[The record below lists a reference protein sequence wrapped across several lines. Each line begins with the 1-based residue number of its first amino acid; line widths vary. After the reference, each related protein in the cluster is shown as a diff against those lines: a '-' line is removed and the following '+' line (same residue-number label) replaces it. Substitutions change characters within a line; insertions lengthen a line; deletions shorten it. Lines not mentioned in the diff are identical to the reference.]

1 MNRILIQD
9 EQLARRIEFLIEIDR
24 LKSVLRRTYL
34 PGTDRHENSAEH
46 SWHLALAALVL
57 AEYAVEPVDLTRVLP
72 MLLVHDIVE
81 IDAGDTFFYD
91 VVGTL
96 DKAEREQ
103 LAADRIFGL
112 LPPNQAAGLRA
123 LWDEFEERQTKE
135 ARFAGAIDRFM
146 PVLHN
151 YLTEGRP
158 WRQYGVRG
166 EQVMAMTDKIS
177 PGSTAIAAFAR
188 QLVADA
194 MEQGYFDSERDALRD
209 A

>member
-1 MNRILIQD
+1 MNPILIQD
-9 EQLARRIEFLIEIDR
+9 QHLARQIEFLVEIDR
-24 LKSVLRRTYL
+24 LKHVLRRTYL
-34 PGTDRHENSAEH
+34 PGSDRRENSAEH

-57 AEYAVEPVDLTRVLP
+57 AEYADEPVDLTRVLP

-91 VVGTL
+91 LVGAL
-96 DKAEREQ
+96 DKAEREK

-112 LPPNQAAGLRA
+112 LPPEQAVDLRN
-123 LWDEFEERQTKE
+123 LWDEFEERQTNE

-146 PVLHN
+146 PLLHN

-158 WRQYGVRG
+158 WRQHGVKG
-166 EQVMAMTDKIS
+166 EQVMAMTDEIA

-194 MEQGYFDSERDALRD
+194 MEQGYFASPEDALRD

>member
-9 EQLARRIEFLIEIDR
+9 QQLARQIEFLVEIDR
-24 LKSVLRRTYL
+24 LKHVLRRTYL
-34 PGTDRHENSAEH
+34 PGSDRRENSAEH

-57 AEYAVEPVDLTRVLP
+57 AEYADEPVDLTRVLP

-91 VVGTL
+91 LVGAL
-96 DKAEREQ
+96 DKAEREK

-112 LPPNQAAGLRA
+112 LPPDQAAYLRA

-146 PVLHN
+146 PLLHN
-151 YLTEGRP
+151 YLTQGRP
-158 WRQYGVRG
+158 WRQHSVTG
-166 EQVMAMTDKIS
+166 EQVMAMTDKIA
-177 PGSTAIAAFAR
+177 PGSTAIAVFAR

-194 MEQGYFDSERDALRD
+194 MEQGYFASPEDALRD